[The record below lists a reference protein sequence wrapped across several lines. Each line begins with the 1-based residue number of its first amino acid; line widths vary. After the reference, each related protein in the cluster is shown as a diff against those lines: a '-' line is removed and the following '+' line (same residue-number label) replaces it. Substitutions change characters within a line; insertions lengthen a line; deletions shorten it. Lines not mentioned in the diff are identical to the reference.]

1 MGQPGCYKSADY
13 RSGIGYDVHPL
24 VRGRKLVLGGVT
36 IPYEK
41 GLKGH
46 SDADVL
52 LHAIADAVL
61 GAAGQGDIGMHF
73 PDTDARYKGISSLR
87 LLARVR
93 KVIEEG
99 GFKVSNIDSVLLA
112 EAPKIGPHRRK
123 MCRNIAKALN
133 VDVDRVNVKATTN
146 EGLGFIG
153 RREGMAAYAT
163 ATLRSG
169 KH

>member
-1 MGQPGCYKSADY
+1 MSQTTDY

-24 VRGRKLVLGGVT
+24 IKGRKLVLGGVT

-73 PDTDARYKGISSLR
+73 PDTDPRFKGISSLK
-87 LLARVR
+87 LLAQVG
-93 KVIEEG
+93 KVAG
-99 GFKVSNIDSVLLA
+99 KAGFKVSNIDCVLLA

-123 MCRNIAKALN
+123 MCQNIAKALN
-133 VDVDRVNVKATTN
+133 VNVERVNVKATTN

-163 ATLRSG
+163 ATLRSVA
-169 KH
+169 H